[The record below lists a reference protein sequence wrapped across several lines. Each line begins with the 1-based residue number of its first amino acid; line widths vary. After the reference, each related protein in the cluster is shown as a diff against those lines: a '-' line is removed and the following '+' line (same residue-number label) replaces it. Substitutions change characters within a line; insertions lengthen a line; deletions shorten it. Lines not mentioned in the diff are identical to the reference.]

1 MHDKC
6 SQEATNKTPNEK
18 GSVVSVGI
26 WMNEEPLSRGTYP
39 CGSSSA
45 PLQRRRKK
53 KKKKTLKIKTAANK
67 EAFIKESGNGR
78 NNTLGKMADDS
89 HESRGSKTCLAPTIY
104 VYSI

>member
-1 MHDKC
+1 MWIVKC
-6 SQEATNKTPNEK
+6 AT
-18 GSVVSVGI
+18 
-26 WMNEEPLSRGTYP
+26 
-39 CGSSSA
+39 A
-45 PLQRRRKK
+45 KK
-53 KKKKTLKIKTAANK
+53 KKGEEEEKKTLKIKTAANK